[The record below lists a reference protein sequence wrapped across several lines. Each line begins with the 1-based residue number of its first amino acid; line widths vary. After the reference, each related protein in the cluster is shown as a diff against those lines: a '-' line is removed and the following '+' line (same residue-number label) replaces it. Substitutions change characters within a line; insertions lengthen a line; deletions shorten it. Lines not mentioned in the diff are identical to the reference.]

1 MRVICQ
7 VSRDEAMRLADD
19 YALDET
25 NLADLTGDEARPSPH
40 IHSHLVKLVHGT
52 AEMGKGAFRL

>member
-1 MRVICQ
+1 M
-7 VSRDEAMRLADD
+7 SRDEAMRLADD

-25 NLADLTGDEARPSPH
+25 KLADLTGDEARPSPH

-52 AEMGKGAFRL
+52 AETGKGAFRL